1 MLQQSISLF
10 QEYNT
15 DEVISKTWIHLDSS
29 STDKVFK
36 NPDLVSNIRIG
47 STDEELR
54 ILIHEGS
61 IIYKEVADCKLLPLK
76 YILTKTHWRMFHLS
90 NNFHRFLV
98 LKLLYMH
105 QKKIHSLYI

>member
-1 MLQQSISLF
+1 MLQQSLSLF

-15 DEVISKTWIHLDSS
+15 DEVISKTWILLDSS

-61 IIYKEVADCKLLPLK
+61 IIYKEVADCKLLPLNVQFNK
-76 YILTKTHWRMFHLS
+76 DSMANVLS
-90 NNFHRFLV
+90 FKQF
-98 LKLLYMH
+98 
-105 QKKIHSLYI
+105 S